1 MTDLFRKSASELKT
15 LMETGEISSV
25 DAVSACYSRIDA
37 VNDKVNAVVWRRD
50 ENALKE
56 AKAWDDK
63 RAAGEDV
70 PALAGIPI
78 TIKENL
84 DFPGSDATMGCSS
97 RIGLKPESEAVLVKT
112 LRDAGAVVLG
122 KTNIPQLLLAQETD
136 SYVYGLCKNPW
147 HLGHSP
153 GGSSG
158 GEAAAIATGMS
169 PWGIG
174 TDIGGSIRIPAHF
187 CGIAGIKPTVDRWS
201 TRGSNGA
208 YPGQEVVRGQS
219 GPMART
225 VADLKLMMSAVD
237 PATHALHDPGVAPVP
252 LGDPDA
258 IDVSKLRIGMYVDDG
273 FLPAAPSQVRAVGIA
288 KAALIDAGAEVVE
301 YRPDRAADLVY
312 LWMAAISADGARTM
326 KAVLDGE
333 KWIQPLATSAK
344 ILKLPAAGRAALKMA
359 LSAMGEDKLSRLMG
373 TLGEKSVQQYWDVAY
388 ERTKMRRAEFD
399 TWAAQGLDAV
409 LLPAHSVPAMPHYT
423 SGDFTLGL
431 SYAFRYTFLNFPAGI
446 VPITRVQQADAD
458 AINEGGDRVEKKQAE
473 IEKSAVGLPSGAQ
486 LVARPFREDLV
497 LALLGAIE
505 DRVRENADF
514 PLTPID
520 PGIVG

>member
-1 MTDLFRKSASELKT
+1 MSELFRMSAAELKAA
-15 LMETGEISSV
+15 MNAGEVSAV
-25 DAVSACYSRIDA
+25 QAVSACYGRIDEVNPA
-37 VNDKVNAVVWRRD
+37 VNAIVWRRD
-50 ENALKE
+50 KE
-56 AKAWDDK
+56 ALEEAHEWDRR
-63 RAAGEDV
+63 RASGESL
-70 PALAGIPI
+70 PPLAGLPI
-78 TIKENL
+78 TIKESL

-97 RIGLKPESEAVLVKT
+97 RIGVRPQNESVLIKT
-112 LRDAGAVVLG
+112 LREAGAVVLG

-169 PWGIG
+169 PMGIG

-208 YPGQEVVRGQS
+208 YPGQEVVRGQI
-219 GPMART
+219 GPMGRT
-225 VADLKLMMSAVD
+225 VADLKLLFQAVD
-237 PATHALHDPGVAPVP
+237 PATHARYDPGVAPVP

-258 IDVSKLRIGMYVDDG
+258 IDVSKLRVGMYVDDG
-273 FLPAAPSQVRAVGIA
+273 FLAAAPSQCRAVQRA
-288 KAALIDAGAEVVE
+288 REALVAAGAEVVD
-301 YRPDRAADLVY
+301 YKPARAADLIY

-326 KAVLDGE
+326 KSVLDGE
-333 KWIQPLATSAK
+333 KWIQPLAMSAR
-344 ILKLPAAGRAALKMA
+344 ILKLPAAARAAMKMG
-359 LSAMGEDKLSRLMG
+359 LSLANEAKLARLMG
-373 TLGEKSVQQYWDVAY
+373 TLGEKRVQQYWDIAW
-388 ERTKMRRAEFD
+388 ERTKMRRDEFD
-399 TWAAQGLDAV
+399 TWRDQQLDAV
-409 LLPAHSVPAMPHYT
+409 LLPAHSVPAMAHGE

-446 VPITRVQQADAD
+446 VPVTRVQQADAD
-458 AINEGGDRVEKKQAE
+458 AVVDGNDRIEKKRAHVE
-473 IEKSAVGLPSGAQ
+473 RGAVGLPTGVQ

-497 LALLGAIE
+497 LALMAAVE
-505 DRVRENADF
+505 QHVRHDQDF

-520 PGIVG
+520 PGVVG

>member
-1 MTDLFRKSASELKT
+1 MTELFTKSASELKA
-15 LMETGEISSV
+15 LLDAGEISSV
-25 DAVSACYSRIDA
+25 DAVSSCYSRIDA
-37 VNDKVNAVVWRRD
+37 VNPAVNAVVWRRD
-50 ENALKE
+50 DDALLE
-56 AKAWDDK
+56 AKAWDEK

-78 TIKENL
+78 TIKESL
-84 DFPGSDATMGCSS
+84 DLPGSDATMGCSS
-97 RIGLKPESEAVLVKT
+97 RIGVKPSTEAVLVKT
-112 LRDAGAVVLG
+112 LRAAGAVVLG

-136 SYVYGLCKNPW
+136 SFVYGLCKNPW

-187 CGIAGIKPTVDRWS
+187 CGIAGMKPTVDRWS

-208 YPGQEVVRGQS
+208 YPGQEVVRGQT

-225 VADLKLMMSAVD
+225 VDDLKLMMRAVD
-237 PATHALHDPGVAPVP
+237 PASHALLDPRVAPVP

-258 IDVSKLRIGMYVDDG
+258 IDVAKLRVGVYVDDG
-273 FLPAAPSQVRAVGIA
+273 FLPAAPSQVRAVAIA
-288 KAALIDAGAEVVE
+288 KQALQDAGAEVVE
-301 YRPDRAADLVY
+301 YRPDRSADLVY

-326 KAVLDGE
+326 KGVLDGE
-333 KWIQPLATSAK
+333 KWIQPLAASAK

-359 LSAMGEDKLSRLMG
+359 LGLMGEDKLARLIG
-373 TLGEKSVQQYWDVAY
+373 TLGEKRVQQYWDITY

-399 TWAAQGLDAV
+399 AWAAQGLDAV

-446 VPITRVQQADAD
+446 VPVTRVQQADAD
-458 AINEGGDRVEKKQAE
+458 AISAGGDRVEKKQAE
-473 IEKSAVGLPSGAQ
+473 IEKSAVGLPSGVQ

-497 LALLGAIE
+497 LALLAAVE
-505 DRVRENADF
+505 ARVRENDDF
-514 PLTPID
+514 PTTPIQ
-520 PGIVG
+520 PGVVG